1 MKNIRIC
8 PDNNVGS
15 VQGKNPLIE
24 AKTNN
29 VHRFLQLWGKADRD
43 ESQNLIWHPLA
54 YHMLDVAA
62 VAWVWLQEGPN
73 LKDLFLRISG
83 LPEKEIILL
92 ASIACALHD
101 VGKATV
107 YFQNKIPEITRESG
121 LRRGYLRF

>member
-1 MKNIRIC
+1 MNENIFRKIGEELLKNIRIC

-62 VAWVWLQEGPN
+62 VAWVWLQEGYSPHAW
-73 LKDLFLRISG
+73 G
-83 LPEKEIILL
+83 
-92 ASIACALHD
+92 
-101 VGKATV
+101 
-107 YFQNKIPEITRESG
+107 
-121 LRRGYLRF
+121 